1 MDPKPPEMPKIE
13 VEDVD
18 GPDSLDDLDPS
29 SSDDHLRTL
38 KALAEKLRLETRRPS
53 YQEWRAQVEA
63 QSSGRGGITDA
74 EAKPQGSGQG
84 SSSTSSR
91 GGPPAAGG
99 PQGGSTQSREV
110 SGDSGP
116 ASGTLKGFGNIDEAL
131 VWLRK
136 ELVRYCRSK
145 SLNAPK
151 LETIKHHFQR
161 GVFFFHFY

>member
-1 MDPKPPEMPKIE
+1 MDLNPPQMPTID

-63 QSSGRGGITDA
+63 QSSGRRGVTDVGP
-74 EAKPQGSGQG
+74 KTQGSEQG
-84 SSSTSSR
+84 SSSSSR
-91 GGPPAAGG
+91 EGSSVAVG

-110 SGDSGP
+110 SGDTGP
-116 ASGTLKGFGNIDEAL
+116 ASGPLKGFGNIDEAL

-136 ELVRYCRSK
+136 ELVREAQVTKCTKTRNVS
-145 SLNAPK
+145 
-151 LETIKHHFQR
+151 
-161 GVFFFHFY
+161 